1 MSALGYDAICSP
13 TCSTRSRPA
22 RAPVETFYDGYVVNA
37 IMDAAYRAD
46 RLEAVGAGRA
56 RSLARPRGRPHVAA
70 VRDFD
75 AEHTLLKQEPMPD
88 GTVKLLLRHKASGRI
103 VERRRE

>member
-1 MSALGYDAICSP
+1 
-13 TCSTRSRPA
+13 
-22 RAPVETFYDGYVVNA
+22 
-37 IMDAAYRAD
+37 MDAAYRAAASKRWEKMELD
-46 RLEAVGAGRA
+46 VW
-56 RSLARPRGRPHVAA
+56 RGREGVPHVAA

-75 AEHTLLKQEPMPD
+75 AEHTLLKQETMPD